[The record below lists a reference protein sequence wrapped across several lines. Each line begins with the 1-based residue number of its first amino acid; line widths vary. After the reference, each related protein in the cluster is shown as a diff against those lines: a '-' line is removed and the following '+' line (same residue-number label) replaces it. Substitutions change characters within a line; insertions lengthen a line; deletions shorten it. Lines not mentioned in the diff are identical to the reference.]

1 MSKLDPT
8 AAEIARLQ
16 AAGDWVQRLDG
27 SSEPTLADEWMAWC
41 GRDPLNFSAF
51 EEMQRV
57 WGGFPRAPAAS
68 GTAAAITPRRV
79 ARRNVWL
86 GFAAG
91 VLLAVGAIGWVA
103 QGHMRSQAWNT
114 EPGGQRRESLP
125 DGSQL
130 DLAPG
135 SRLSIRF
142 SPWRREARLDRGQA
156 YFAVAHNALRPFVV
170 RTDNLTA
177 TAVGTAFDVRTGA
190 DSTVVTVSEGSVS
203 VVPRTAN
210 GEAGLFRAH
219 AGQQV
224 TFSPAERRLSV
235 AEVDPKIAESWRNGV
250 LEFVGQPLQEVVGE
264 IDRFAKRR
272 IVLAASLQGMRFT
285 GTVMPANVADWLE
298 ALKQIYP
305 IEVVEEAA
313 DEIQIQPRG
322 SAVARQKK

>member
-8 AAEIARLQ
+8 PAEIARLQ
-16 AAGDWVQRLDG
+16 AAGDWMQCLDG
-27 SSEPTLADEWMAWC
+27 SSDPALADEWMEWC

-57 WGGFPRAPAAS
+57 WGGFPRAAAAAA
-68 GTAAAITPRRV
+68 TAAAITPRRV
-79 ARRNVWL
+79 ARRHVLL
-86 GFAAG
+86 GFAAS
-91 VLLAVGAIGWVA
+91 VLLAVGAIGWVV
-103 QGHMRSQAWNT
+103 QGHTRAQAWNT
-114 EPGGQRRESLP
+114 APGGLRRETLP

-130 DLAPG
+130 DLAPE
-135 SRLSIRF
+135 SRVSIRF
-142 SPWRREARLDRGQA
+142 SAWRREARLDRGQA

-170 RTDNLTA
+170 RTANLTA
-177 TAVGTAFDVRTGA
+177 TAVGTAFDVRTAA

-203 VVPRTAN
+203 VVPRTAD

-235 AEVDPKIAESWRNGV
+235 AQVDPKITESWRTGV
-250 LEFVGQPLQEVVGE
+250 LEFVGEPLQEVVGE
-264 IDRFAKRR
+264 VDRFAKRR

-285 GTVMPANVADWLE
+285 GTVSPANVADWLE

-305 IEVVEEAA
+305 IEVVGEAA
-313 DEIQIQPRG
+313 DEIHIRPRG
-322 SAVARQKK
+322 SDVALQKK